1 MASALQR
8 ELLVVTGKGGVGK
21 STLASALGLL
31 ASERG
36 RRTIVVEVGEQARLP
51 ALFGVAAPAPGVE
64 TELQDGLSSLTIDP
78 DRALMEWL
86 QALGGRVSG
95 RVLASSSTFQY
106 FAAAAPGAKEL
117 ISMVKIWELTRGRR
131 WRGRGRGYDLVVL
144 DAPATGH
151 ALGMLGSPGT
161 FGRIARVGP
170 IASQAERVR
179 ALLEDPA
186 RSSYFAVAQGTEM
199 AITETLELQD
209 KLREQLGRELEAVL
223 VNAVLPQ
230 RFNATEL
237 RRLPALENAADG
249 PTANG
254 GRASGAGSAVD
265 GGSTATV
272 RRSALLAARAVS
284 ERARFQRNQL
294 ARLRRRSF
302 PVIAVPFQFS
312 AELDLASVRRI
323 SAHLRR
329 TL

>member
-78 DRALMEWL
+78 DLALMEWL
-86 QALGGRVSG
+86 QALGGRISG

-117 ISMVKIWELTRGRR
+117 ISMVKIWELTQGRR

-151 ALGMLGSPGT
+151 ALGLLGSPGT

-170 IASQAERVR
+170 IASQA
-179 ALLEDPA
+179 
-186 RSSYFAVAQGTEM
+186 
-199 AITETLELQD
+199 
-209 KLREQLGRELEAVL
+209 
-223 VNAVLPQ
+223 
-230 RFNATEL
+230 
-237 RRLPALENAADG
+237 
-249 PTANG
+249 
-254 GRASGAGSAVD
+254 
-265 GGSTATV
+265 
-272 RRSALLAARAVS
+272 
-284 ERARFQRNQL
+284 
-294 ARLRRRSF
+294 
-302 PVIAVPFQFS
+302 
-312 AELDLASVRRI
+312 
-323 SAHLRR
+323 
-329 TL
+329 